1 MRRRK
6 KATNANE
13 CGGKIRYYLVQHI
26 SALVAIAQRKQ
37 IKKRYMHLP
46 ICTAKIRR
54 KSRVIK

>member
-37 IKKRYMHLP
+37 IKKRYMHLFRAYEKFHQ
-46 ICTAKIRR
+46 CLAG
-54 KSRVIK
+54 